1 MSTTDIISNFYI
13 ILLNLAWL
21 GTLVVYQRKKGY
33 VDAGTIVLSSYL
45 LYALFSLLLFNS
57 PFYFFD
63 NIELF
68 PFIYLF
74 LMQLLFFTPI
84 LRYDTNKIDEIQKP
98 SSIILFVVNIVL
110 IIASLMQLPKIV
122 SEFALSIIKLLTIS
136 SGGQELYNDAMAD
149 SISLGDGSISNLPS
163 IITNAYGNFGILL
176 FFFYLTLNKRN
187 ILITIGLFLSC
198 IINILN
204 NISLGQRGP
213 IMEIVLALIITYFAL
228 KKFFQPSVKKVI
240 NIIGIVLLAAT
251 LIPIIALTNSR
262 FSESKEGSNA
272 TVYFYVGQEN
282 LFFNN
287 YGLDNGG
294 IRYADRTF
302 PLFKKML
309 GFQNVPDNFW
319 ERRNKYPNLII
330 NDEMFIN
337 FVGDFTLDF
346 GPFLPPLIFIVFTIF
361 VLNKTIVNNGVM
373 LFHQFI
379 LLHFVMSVVMLGGM
393 KLYPFSDVGGNLQLI
408 VYIIAYQFFRLEYL
422 YRLNRDQQLINVP
435 V

>member
-13 ILLNLAWL
+13 LLLNLAWL
-21 GTLVVYQRKKGY
+21 ITLVIYQRKTSQI
-33 VDAGTIVLSSYL
+33 DAGTIVLSSYL
-45 LYALFSLLLFNS
+45 LYAVFSLLLFNS

-63 NIELF
+63 DMELF

-74 LMQLLFFTPI
+74 LMQLLFFSPI
-84 LRYDTNKIDEIQKP
+84 LRFGSQEINEIQRP
-98 SSIILFVVNIVL
+98 SSIILLVVNLVF
-110 IIASLMQLPKIV
+110 IITSLMQLPKII
-122 SEFALSIIKLLTIS
+122 SEFAISIIKLLTVS

-149 SISLGDGSISNLPS
+149 SVSLGDGSISNLPS
-163 IITNAYGNFGILL
+163 IITNAYGNFGVLL
-176 FFFYLTLNKRN
+176 FFFYLTLEKRN
-187 ILITIGLFLSC
+187 VLITVGLFIAC
-198 IINILN
+198 IISILN

-213 IMEIVLALIITYFAL
+213 IMEIVLSMVVTYFAL
-228 KKFFQPSVKKVI
+228 RKFFQPSVKKVI
-240 NIIGIVLLAAT
+240 NIAGIVLLTAT
-251 LIPIIALTNSR
+251 IVPIVALTNSR

-287 YGLDNGG
+287 NGLDNGG
-294 IRYADRTF
+294 IRYGDRTF
-302 PLFKKML
+302 PFFKKML

-346 GPFLPPLIFIVFTIF
+346 GPFLPPLIFIIFTIF
-361 VLNKTIVNNGVM
+361 VLNKTIVKDGIL
-373 LFHQFI
+373 LFHQLI
-379 LLHFVMSVVMLGGM
+379 LLHFVMSVSMLGGM

-408 VYIIAYQFFRLEYL
+408 VYILAYQFFRLEYR
-422 YRLNRDQQLINVP
+422 YRFNRDKPLYNFS
-435 V
+435 